1 MWEIETEDFYEG
13 IRVILKKTLTQAI
26 TPGITCQGEV
36 VGMMKDEADRKI
48 IEVFSQLHSV

>member
-1 MWEIETEDFYEG
+1 M
-13 IRVILKKTLTQAI
+13 ILKKTLTQAI
-26 TPGITCQGEV
+26 TPRITCQGEV

>member
-13 IRVILKKTLTQAI
+13 IRSDIEENFDTGNYPKD
-26 TPGITCQGEV
+26 GGEV

-48 IEVFSQLHSV
+48 IEVFSQLHGV